1 MIYYSQKKI
10 NMYTKNELLARFTVK
25 WMDAENL
32 AIMPNVSDKVLN
44 NLTDQ
49 AVADFD
55 VFYTTC
61 DNTSRET
68 QLKSLEKY
76 FKKVN

>member
-1 MIYYSQKKI
+1 MIMFT
-10 NMYTKNELLARFTVK
+10 NEELLARFTIK

-32 AIMPNVSDKVLN
+32 AIMPNVSDKVLES
-44 NLTDQ
+44 LTNQ

-55 VFYTTC
+55 VFKMTC
-61 DNTSRET
+61 DNTSKET
-68 QLKSLEKY
+68 QLESIEKY

>member
-1 MIYYSQKKI
+1 MFT
-10 NMYTKNELLARFTVK
+10 NEELLARFTIK

-32 AIMPNVSDKVLN
+32 AIMPNVSDKVLES
-44 NLTDQ
+44 LTNQ

-55 VFYTTC
+55 VFKMTC
-61 DNTSRET
+61 DNTSKET
-68 QLKSLEKY
+68 QLESIEKY